1 MNNRTVEWVWL
12 TLITLSFVLLA
23 LRSAALEPTTF
34 LLLLLGITLI
44 KGQLVIDYF
53 MELKSTRWLYRLI
66 PTIWLVFVLFLVALA
81 YYLPVR

>member
-1 MNNRTVEWVWL
+1 MIEWVWL
-12 TLITLSFVLLA
+12 TLIALSFVLLA
-23 LRSAALEPTTF
+23 LRSAVLEATTF

-66 PTIWLVFVLFLVALA
+66 PTIWLVFVLFLVALT